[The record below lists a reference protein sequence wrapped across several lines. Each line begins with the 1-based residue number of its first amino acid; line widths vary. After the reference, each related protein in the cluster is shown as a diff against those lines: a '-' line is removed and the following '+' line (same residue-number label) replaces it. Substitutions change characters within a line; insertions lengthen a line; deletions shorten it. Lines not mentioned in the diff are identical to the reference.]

1 MSEHPPADSSD
12 FDFWIGEWEVSW
24 PHDGR
29 GRNVISRVLDDRVIL
44 ESFDGNPGL
53 PFRGMSLSTISPETG
68 RWHQTW
74 VDSDGGYLD
83 FQGGMVEGRMILQ
96 RTARIDGRAVEQRMV
111 FDQIARDS
119 LEWRWERS
127 TDGGVTWELVW
138 PISYRRVDPR

>member
-1 MSEHPPADSSD
+1 MTPTGKTNVVANSKVEKLYDGCAIRENWMPLQGSGGGSLNNYVTADY
-12 FDFWIGEWEVSW
+12 
-24 PHDGR
+24 
-29 GRNVISRVLDDRVIL
+29 
-44 ESFDGNPGL
+44 
-53 PFRGMSLSTISPETG
+53 

-83 FQGGMVEGRMILQ
+83 FQGGLVEGRMILQ